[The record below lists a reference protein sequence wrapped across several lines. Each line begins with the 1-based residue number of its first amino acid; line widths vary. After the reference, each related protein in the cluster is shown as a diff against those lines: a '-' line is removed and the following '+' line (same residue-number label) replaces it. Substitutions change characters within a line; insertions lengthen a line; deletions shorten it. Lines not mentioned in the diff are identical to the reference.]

1 MCVSDLSKIH
11 VQQKLYQFSLCLVY
25 LQSLL
30 ILIQFNSTLII
41 LNSTLNTTSNIT
53 KLKHVN
59 CLHKEIKW
67 MCTLLFKKYITLTV
81 LACLQNIYIT
91 LTVLA
96 YLQNKRGSSG
106 QNQRT
111 LHTFS
116 VKVHPPLPAWGP
128 SGQWIWSL

>member
-1 MCVSDLSKIH
+1 MN
-11 VQQKLYQFSLCLVY
+11 VY
-25 LQSLL
+25 TS
-30 ILIQFNSTLII
+30 IQEIYHTHRTGIST
-41 LNSTLNTTSNIT
+41 
-53 KLKHVN
+53 
-59 CLHKEIKW
+59 E
-67 MCTLLFKKYITLTV
+67 YIP
-81 LACLQNIYIT
+81 

-128 SGQWIWSL
+128 SGQ